1 MKRFLQRNQSPIAAL
16 GISVALTLWLLSGT
30 GATGSARDPSLE
42 APRVH
47 RPAVT
52 RVRVKT
58 MESQRVIREVIIYG
72 KTEAARSVTL
82 RAEIDGRVTDIGAKR
97 GAHVKK
103 GELIV
108 QLDVRDLQARLQ
120 QSRALVYQ
128 RKIQYDAAERL
139 KSKNYQ
145 SQTNVAEARADLEA
159 ARAAAKRVEVEI
171 SNSVVAGGLTFAT
184 LLTLVLTPS
193 LLVLG
198 ERLKFGRRNTAQ
210 ARLPESTSALQE
222 RA

>member
-16 GISVALTLWLLSGT
+16 GITVALALWLLSGT

-82 RAEIDGRVTDIGAKR
+82 
-97 GAHVKK
+97 
-103 GELIV
+103 
-108 QLDVRDLQARLQ
+108 
-120 QSRALVYQ
+120 
-128 RKIQYDAAERL
+128 
-139 KSKNYQ
+139 
-145 SQTNVAEARADLEA
+145 
-159 ARAAAKRVEVEI
+159 
-171 SNSVVAGGLTFAT
+171 
-184 LLTLVLTPS
+184 VLTPS

-210 ARLPESTSALQE
+210 AQLPEATSTL
-222 RA
+222 